1 MTAMDDHDEIGEMPP
16 ETGDTGPVAGENG
29 QDATEAGGRG
39 DAQPEEGSSEQSPA
53 DDAEAAAVDSAGAD
67 SPDAN
72 SGGAETGE
80 PGAAAGTEPVGSE
93 PAMTEPA
100 AVTAQAA
107 GDAAFDAPVVAPPED
122 GGDLV
127 LDLDGYEGPIDVLLT
142 LARDQKVDLKKISIL
157 ELADQY
163 LAFVAKARRLRL
175 ELAAD
180 YLVMAAWLAYL
191 KSRLLL
197 PEPPKD
203 GEPSGA
209 EMAAALA
216 FQLQR
221 LAAMQKAG
229 QALLALPQLNRDF
242 FRRGEPEPVRLIQ
255 VPVYNLT
262 LYELL
267 KAYGTHPGRKRE
279 GVLHIEPLRLFSMDD
294 ALHRIGDLIGHKLDW
309 TVLRDFLPEDL
320 QLNPLQRRAALA
332 ATFAAS
338 LELARSGRVQLR
350 QDGTFGP
357 IYLKPGVPRDWD
369 APGEPDGSAG
379 GAQGGGTEG
388 GADGNSGGNFSGGN
402 DAGGDMAGSASG
414 SDLSAGDEPDAGGDA
429 DAGFGDTARPDH
441 DFNQGNHA

>member
-1 MTAMDDHDEIGEMPP
+1 MTSIDDEDEISATSP
-16 ETGDTGPVAGENG
+16 ETGSMAADAGPETDNGDTGRPG
-29 QDATEAGGRG
+29 DEA
-39 DAQPEEGSSEQSPA
+39 A
-53 DDAEAAAVDSAGAD
+53 DDAGEPPVDKSEGGDKSEDVDKTGDEVGRTASPPVDS
-67 SPDAN
+67 SP
-72 SGGAETGE
+72 AEAQSSI
-80 PGAAAGTEPVGSE
+80 AA
-93 PAMTEPA
+93 
-100 AVTAQAA
+100 
-107 GDAAFDAPVVAPPED
+107 DAAFDAPVIKPD
-122 GGDLV
+122 DQSDLV

-163 LAFVAKARRLRL
+163 LAFVARARRLRL

-242 FRRGEPEPVRLIQ
+242 FRRGEPESVRLIQ

-309 TVLRDFLPEDL
+309 TVLRDFLPEDFL
-320 QLNPLQRRAALA
+320 LSPLQRRAALA

-357 IYLKPGVPRDWD
+357 IYLKAGIPRDWD
-369 APGEPDGSAG
+369 APTDTDGGFGSGSGGGNTGNNSTGNSDAGAGSEPDSHQAG
-379 GAQGGGTEG
+379 GQ
-388 GADGNSGGNFSGGN
+388 
-402 DAGGDMAGSASG
+402 
-414 SDLSAGDEPDAGGDA
+414 
-429 DAGFGDTARPDH
+429 
-441 DFNQGNHA
+441 DFNQGSQAL